1 MVSRL
6 WLVLLRSLWAHW
18 APLRPMRAF
27 SALGFSW
34 PSELVAA
41 FAAGRGLY
49 APGATISFSRCK
61 KAETARLGKTRQG
74 QARPDKPS
82 PGPGPGQASPGP
94 AQASPGPGQARPG
107 VPVTYLSVSL
117 SSPCIPLP
125 GGSTFPKGIPFRYM
139 LCSFRSGRFPPLCS
153 SVKNWCKIE
162 KNRVTYLSDALKEHV
177 TYLSVFPFAPR
188 FSLRGEYQGTHVP
201 RRVPFPVPFGT
212 PFRYMLCVFLFP
224 FPSGP
229 RLGTCCVPC
238 VSGLGGQ
245 GCCGPGGLAQRAS
258 LY

>member
-61 KAETARLGKTRQG
+61 KAETARPGKTRQG

-82 PGPGPGQASPGP
+82 PGPGPGQASPIQLRP
-94 AQASPGPGQARPG
+94 AQAQARPG
-107 VPVTYLSVSL
+107 QGFPSRTFRFPFRPRVFPF
-117 SSPCIPLP
+117 P
-125 GGSTFPKGIPFRYM
+125 GEARFPKG
-139 LCSFRSGRFPPLCS
+139 S
-153 SVKNWCKIE
+153 
-162 KNRVTYLSDALKEHV
+162 
-177 TYLSVFPFAPR
+177 
-188 FSLRGEYQGTHVP
+188 
-201 RRVPFPVPFGT
+201 
-212 PFRYMLCVFLFP
+212 
-224 FPSGP
+224 
-229 RLGTCCVPC
+229 RLGTCCVPF
-238 VSGLGGQ
+238 VPVAFPPFVLHQKTGVKLRKSRHVPFGR
-245 GCCGPGGLAQRAS
+245 P
-258 LY
+258 